1 MRQVKLVNLTRN
13 TVLADRAAVAET
25 PFSRR
30 RGLMG
35 TESLPDG
42 QGLVII
48 PCRHV
53 HTLGMKYAIDIVF
66 VDASWTVRRVVHNL
80 KPGRLSPL
88 VLKGR
93 AVLELPAGRMVET
106 GTERGDMLDA
116 LPVD

>member
-88 VLKGR
+88 ILKGR
-93 AVLELPAGRMVET
+93 AVLELPAGKMEET